1 MRVNVMLTTMVLVTA
16 SGCAA
21 HFERNM
27 TEDLN
32 QFTGKDIHVAIAQ
45 LGYPAK
51 EETIAGDHIFR
62 WGINVGSASMG
73 TSNGIL
79 GMSKTKATG
88 CMIDLVVN
96 DTGIV
101 TRTSWSGTKAACEDL
116 EGKLWSAARS

>member
-1 MRVNVMLTTMVLVTA
+1 MRVHMMMTIMVLATA
-16 SGCAA
+16 AGCAA

-32 QFTGKDIHVAIAQ
+32 HFTGKDIHVAISQ

-96 DTGIV
+96 DTNIV